1 LQNTKTW
8 FLVIKMKIEKWIEKV
23 EIK

>member
-1 LQNTKTW
+1 LQNEKTW